1 MKTLLVIA
9 MMMTTT
15 IANAVDAPDY
25 GYGYRWH
32 GYYSLE
38 QQQEAQR
45 NQYNLQQIEQTQ
57 LDVQVLNK
65 LNGGHPP
72 EHRDEYMMDTLV
84 DVVGEE

>member
-9 MMMTTT
+9 MMTTTT

-45 NQYNLQQIEQTQ
+45 NQYNLQQMEQTQ
-57 LDVQVLNK
+57 LDVQVLNR
-65 LNGGHPP
+65 LNGGQEPMF
-72 EHRDEYMMDTLV
+72 EDLYGDMLDTA
-84 DVVGEE
+84 GEE